1 MQEKTDMKEFIDKLS
16 SYNIFN
22 YLLPGLLFAVFAEYL
37 TSYKLIQNDLVVTLF
52 LCYFIGL
59 CVSRLGSLILE
70 PALKSLSFLQFA
82 PYEDF
87 LRCAKDDPKIGTLSE
102 VNNMYRTLCSLFL
115 ALSILMLFEFV
126 SEKIGLS
133 SRVSAIVLCI
143 LLGVL
148 FAWSYRKQTQ
158 YITKRIKG
166 AQK

>member
-1 MQEKTDMKEFIDKLS
+1 MKEFIDKLS

-37 TSYKLIQNDLVVTLF
+37 TSYKLIQDDLVVTLF

-70 PALKSLSFLQFA
+70 PTLKSLSFLQFA

-87 LRCAKDDPKIGTLSE
+87 LRCAKDDPKLETLSE

-148 FAWSYRKQTQ
+148 FVWSYRKQTQ